1 MVAAFPPSRVQ
12 PLQGLPGVL
21 HEFNRVG
28 ATLTFV
34 GAGADFGAQGIKCDN
49 RGVGGVDGLLVDE
62 YGEKV

>member
-1 MVAAFPPSRVQ
+1 MVAALPPSRVQ

-34 GAGADFGAQGIKCDN
+34 GAGADFGAQGIKCD
-49 RGVGGVDGLLVDE
+49 RSLGGGDGLLVDE
-62 YGEKV
+62 CGEKV